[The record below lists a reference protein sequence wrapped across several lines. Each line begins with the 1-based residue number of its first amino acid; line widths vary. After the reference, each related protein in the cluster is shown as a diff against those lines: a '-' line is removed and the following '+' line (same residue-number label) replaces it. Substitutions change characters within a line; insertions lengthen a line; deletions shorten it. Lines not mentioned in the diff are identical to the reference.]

1 VEAGEDEERGSLCV
15 GMRFYPE
22 RTSGP
27 FLAPF
32 TEFPTPCQTEIRD
45 LVHMGVVRPS
55 ATSGTMKRYRYIN
68 PSASITFPDPALMIL
83 EGVIASK
90 FFFYS
95 CLFRIEISK

>member
-1 VEAGEDEERGSLCV
+1 
-15 GMRFYPE
+15 MRRDVP
-22 RTSGP
+22 TTGTPLSG
-27 FLAPF
+27 
-32 TEFPTPCQTEIRD
+32 TEIRD
-45 LVHMGVVRPS
+45 LVHMGVVRTS

-83 EGVIASK
+83 EGIIDSK